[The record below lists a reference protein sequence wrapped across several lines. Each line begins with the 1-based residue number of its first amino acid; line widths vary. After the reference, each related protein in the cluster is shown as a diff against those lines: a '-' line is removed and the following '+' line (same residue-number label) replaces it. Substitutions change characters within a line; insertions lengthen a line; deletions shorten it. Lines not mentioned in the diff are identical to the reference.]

1 MKKPSEVS
9 FKGFLLDILENRSNV
24 NRIDEPGTPQLNG
37 KVERSHRT
45 DRKEFYQLLE
55 YTNDVDL
62 NRKLK
67 DWETFYNY
75 HRPHGAHEGKTPY
88 EKLKS
93 SILND

>member
-1 MKKPSEVS
+1 MKHSCIK
-9 FKGFLLDILENRSNV
+9 
-24 NRIDEPGTPQLNG
+24 PGTPQLNG

-45 DRKEFYQLLE
+45 DRKEIYQLLE

-67 DWETFYNY
+67 DWEIFYNY
-75 HRPHGAHEGKTPY
+75 QRPLGSHERKTPY

-93 SILND
+93 SIPND